1 MPNESIVF
9 DPEVDKRALDKEAQA
24 VDDRFEQSGQ
34 INPEIGEVQ
43 GEFGLDGVGGIGGGR
58 DMGGGGMGRA
68 GAAAGLASRIPKP
81 IAGVTAAAALPV
93 ALAGGVGLGMLS
105 AMQGASARLQTSTN
119 LLGQAWN
126 NVWRPLGDRV
136 DDLFIRDLAQDI
148 VNATQGFEETLRGTF
163 DEGLIPDRDGAAD
176 RVRAF
181 SELTSALPGVFGD
194 FMTGFLDTA
203 ADVIDGTFS
212 WPSLPSFD
220 WPSLPEFIQLA
231 ETPKLPVAVSPT
243 IRLAGTP
250 DV

>member
-43 GEFGLDGVGGIGGGR
+43 GELGLDGVGGIGGGGR
-58 DMGGGGMGRA
+58 DMGGGGMGGA
-68 GAAAGLASRIPKP
+68 GAGAGLASRIPKS
-81 IAGVTAAAALPV
+81 IAGVTAAAAMPV
-93 ALAGGVGLGMLS
+93 ALAGGVGIGMLS

-163 DEGLIPDRDGAAD
+163 DEGLIPDRD
-176 RVRAF
+176 RSCV
-181 SELTSALPGVFGD
+181 L
-194 FMTGFLDTA
+194 
-203 ADVIDGTFS
+203 
-212 WPSLPSFD
+212 
-220 WPSLPEFIQLA
+220 
-231 ETPKLPVAVSPT
+231 
-243 IRLAGTP
+243 
-250 DV
+250 